1 MKERKYR
8 RLSLKE
14 RIKIETLLE
23 EKRSNIFIAKQLKRA
38 RSTIGREINKWVE
51 RPGIKYNAELA
62 HWYSVDTNANKRT
75 RDKISLNSR
84 LKIYVYRGLLKGW
97 SPEQI
102 SGRIKLDYPNDTIM
116 TISHEAIYM
125 HIYNHPQARLNKK
138 LMALLPYQKS
148 RRRSIKGSKKRKG
161 KIKDAVSI
169 DLRPKYIEDRTEVG
183 HWEGD
188 TMIGVRHASAI
199 GTIVERKIRYTYII
213 KLKNRKSSTLRKG
226 FVKKLKRLDTNL
238 RRTLTYD
245 NGLEMAEH
253 KELTKQTGVQVYF
266 AHPYS
271 AWERGTNENTN
282 GLIRRYFPKKTD
294 FNKITEKEL
303 KMVQDKLN
311 NRPRKILGYRTPEE
325 LLALEYP

>member
-23 EKRSNIFIAKQLKRA
+23 EKGSKIFIAKHLKRA

-51 RPGIKYNAELA
+51 RPGVKYNAELA

-125 HIYNHPQARLNKK
+125 HIYNYPQARLNKK
-138 LMALLPYQKS
+138 LIALLPYQKS

-199 GTIVERKIRYTYII
+199 GTIVERKIRYTLII
-213 KLKNRKSSTLRKG
+213 KLKNRKSATVRKG
-226 FVKKLKRLDTNL
+226 FAKELKRLNTNL

-303 KMVQDKLN
+303 KIVQDKLN

-325 LLALEYP
+325 LMALEYP

>member
-14 RIKIETLLE
+14 RIKIETLFE
-23 EKRSNIFIAKQLKRA
+23 EKRSKIFIAKQLKRS
-38 RSTIGREINKWVE
+38 RSTITREINKWVE
-51 RPGIKYNAELA
+51 RSGVKYNAELA

-138 LMALLPYQKS
+138 LIALLPYQKS

-188 TMIGVRHASAI
+188 TMIGVRHSSAI

-226 FVKKLKRLDTNL
+226 FVKELKRLDTNL
-238 RRTLTYD
+238 RRTLTYN